1 MGEPQETRHL
11 VVANNEAVLSAP
23 WSMHFGVGTS
33 NFLISVGS
41 FGKIIK
47 AIDNGTTISSWNQIP
62 IQDDLVV
69 LGIGVV
75 GRVGSSYTGTFNQ
88 VTYSSVTDTWV
99 AVGAAG
105 SIFVGGGIGTN
116 SFVSRYSETLSNLN
130 SVAFGAE
137 YFVAVG
143 DDGVIRSSNNG
154 KIWESS
160 LSPVNYNLNKVIYVD
175 GKFIIVGNSGIVLR
189 SIDRN
194 SYQVIP
200 TNIGFENIVNIYYNY
215 GFYVAVTLSGDLYYS
230 FNLSDWIYR
239 STLQSKD
246 INDLI
251 FVDSIG
257 SDGRYVAIGAGATAI
272 YSEPIYNRA
281 TAVSTTNNG
290 VVTSIEVVNPGF
302 GYDINNPPP
311 VLVET
316 DTYKS
321 EMVKSFKVIGDHG
334 IIIGIATYISGT
346 PGIGT
351 TSPKISFTLKSE
363 TYDNSTLGVG
373 YSSLNIFGVPN
384 SQLSKGDYFTITDSN
399 VTTGGNL
406 VGITTL
412 LGGMSNYPNS
422 KIGIAK
428 SFIDGIYI
436 VEDVTLPS
444 VGIVTVT
451 CNFAPMVDDYVKV
464 YKRGP
469 NNTGIGTNDFY
480 GRYSWAKVYD
490 YQNRILG
497 NPQTFEVF
505 NDNGISGISSS
516 PKIVR
521 TRNIISK

>member
-1 MGEPQETRHL
+1 
-11 VVANNEAVLSAP
+11 
-23 WSMHFGVGTS
+23 
-33 NFLISVGS
+33 
-41 FGKIIK
+41 
-47 AIDNGTTISSWNQIP
+47 
-62 IQDDLVV
+62 
-69 LGIGVV
+69 
-75 GRVGSSYTGTFNQ
+75 
-88 VTYSSVTDTWV
+88 
-99 AVGAAG
+99 
-105 SIFVGGGIGTN
+105 
-116 SFVSRYSETLSNLN
+116 
-130 SVAFGAE
+130 
-137 YFVAVG
+137 
-143 DDGVIRSSNNG
+143 
-154 KIWESS
+154 
-160 LSPVNYNLNKVIYVD
+160 
-175 GKFIIVGNSGIVLR
+175 
-189 SIDRN
+189 
-194 SYQVIP
+194 
-200 TNIGFENIVNIYYNY
+200 
-215 GFYVAVTLSGDLYYS
+215 
-230 FNLSDWIYR
+230 
-239 STLQSKD
+239 
-246 INDLI
+246 
-251 FVDSIG
+251 
-257 SDGRYVAIGAGATAI
+257 
-272 YSEPIYNRA
+272 
-281 TAVSTTNNG
+281 
-290 VVTSIEVVNPGF
+290 
-302 GYDINNPPP
+302 
-311 VLVET
+311 
-316 DTYKS
+316 
-321 EMVKSFKVIGDHG
+321 MVKSFKVIGDHG
-334 IIIGIATYISGT
+334 IIIGITTYISGT